1 MSLTGKVVVITGA
14 ARGMGREYVRWFLRE
29 GCKVAALDQSWRDV
43 DDFSEELKGFEEALV
58 ITGNIIS
65 SEDLDAAYQATM
77 DRFGTVDVLLNNA
90 SMRMR
95 DVHPSAV
102 LNVLDSTDEQW
113 QYTFDASLFG
123 VVKTIRRFV
132 RPMIENKSGSII
144 NVYSGSGITGRPGNQ
159 PYGAVKA
166 ALHNFTQS
174 LSGELA
180 GYNIAVNSLIP
191 GGTRSTGYEE
201 QTRLQAEMGRVRGRL
216 PVRPDHTAPAA
227 VFLAQQDASSFTGQ
241 AVDALKWNE
250 ENGFG
255 SYEAWESPD

>member
-29 GCKVAALDQSWRDV
+29 GCKVAALDQSWQDV
-43 DDFSEELKGFEEALV
+43 DDFSDELKGFEEALV

-65 SEDLDAAYQATM
+65 DEDIDAAYQATI
-77 DRFGTVDVLLNNA
+77 DRFGTVDVLVNNA

-132 RPMIENKSGSII
+132 QPMLENKSGSII
-144 NVYSGSGITGRPGNQ
+144 NIYSGSGIVGRPGNQ

-201 QTRLQAEMGRVRGRL
+201 QTRLQSEMGRVRGRL
-216 PVRPDHTAPAA
+216 PVGPDHTAPAA
-227 VFLAQQDASSFTGQ
+227 VFLAQQDSSTFTGQ

-255 SYEAWESPD
+255 DYDAWASPD

>member
-1 MSLTGKVVVITGA
+1 MALTGKTAVITGA
-14 ARGMGREYVRWFLRE
+14 ARGMGREYVRAFLKE
-29 GCKVAALDQSWRDV
+29 GCKVAALDQSWQDV
-43 DDFSEELKGFEEALV
+43 ADFSEELKSFEEALAV
-58 ITGNIIS
+58 TGNIMS
-65 SEDLDAAYQATM
+65 DADLDAAYQATM
-77 DRFGTVDVLLNNA
+77 DRFGTVDVLINNA

-132 RPMIENKSGSII
+132 RPMLDNKSGSII
-144 NVYSGSGITGRPGNQ
+144 NIYSGSGVGGRPGNQ

-174 LSGELA
+174 LAGELKE
-180 GYNIAVNSLIP
+180 YNISVNSLIP

-201 QTRLQAEMGRVRGRL
+201 QTRLQGEMGRVRQRL
-216 PVRPDHTAPAA
+216 PVRPDHTVPGAL
-227 VFLAQQDASSFTGQ
+227 FLAQQDPSTVTGE
-241 AVDALKWNE
+241 AIDALTWNE

-255 SYEAWESPD
+255 GYDAWASPD